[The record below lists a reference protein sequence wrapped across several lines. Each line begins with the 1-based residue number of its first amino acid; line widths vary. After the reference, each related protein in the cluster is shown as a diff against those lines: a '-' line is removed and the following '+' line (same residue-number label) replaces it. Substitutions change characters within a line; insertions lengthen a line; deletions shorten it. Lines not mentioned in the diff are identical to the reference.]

1 MTSSLTVVR
10 KGSQRP
16 RIESYPAFFTTAAD
30 DAVDLA
36 AVAGLNLDPWQ
47 EYVLRGALGERQD
60 GRWSAFRTCLVVPR
74 QNGKNAILEA
84 RELAGLLLFGEK
96 VIVHT
101 AHEFKTANNSMVAL
115 MNRIKACELIDYVR
129 GGVGVSADT
138 DIRDIDGFKTGNQ
151 PSIAMKN
158 GHVLQFAARSSG
170 SGRGFTGDLV
180 VLDEAYALKASEMAA
195 LLPTMSA
202 KSINGNPQL
211 WFTSSAGM
219 PESDLLAGLRE
230 QGMSKSADRLAYFE
244 WSAEDGAEMT
254 DKDSWYQAN
263 PALGYR
269 ISEEYVNDEYESF
282 MAADASEEF
291 KRERLGIWAKLG
303 GESVFSAGV
312 WAGLKDP
319 ADMDESG
326 EPIPGTGTQP
336 STQIVF
342 GVEIA
347 ANRESASIA
356 LLSFRADDMVHAEI
370 VENRVGTSWVGTRLA
385 ELQKRWNPI
394 ATVAIAGG
402 HVDSLVPSWKR
413 DGARVKLVKFGDY
426 VQSCGV
432 IYDWI
437 TQGKIRH
444 LDDEILN
451 DAIEGVKQTFTRDNA
466 SWYWSRKSSEVDI
479 TSLVALTVA
488 VSSLEKKTGQ
498 LRPDGKRK
506 GRIL

>member
-10 KGSQRP
+10 KGSQLP
-16 RIESYPAFFTTAAD
+16 RFESYPLFHTSAAD
-30 DAVDLA
+30 DAIDLA
-36 AVAGLNLDPWQ
+36 AIAGLTMDPWQ
-47 EYVLRGALGERQD
+47 EYVLRGALGERKD

-101 AHEFKTANNSMVAL
+101 AHQFKTANNSMIAL
-115 MNRIKACELIDYVR
+115 MNRIKGCELIEYVR
-129 GGVGVSADT
+129 GGSGVSPDT

-151 PSIAMKN
+151 PSITMVTRVN
-158 GHVLQFAARSSG
+158 GKRVEPILQFAARSSG

-180 VLDEAYALKASEMAA
+180 VLDEAYALKSSEMAA

-202 KSINGNPQL
+202 KSISGNPQL

-230 QGMSKSADRLAYFE
+230 QGVSRSADRLAYFE
-244 WSAEDGAEMT
+244 WSAADDADML
-254 DKDSWYQAN
+254 DKDSWYQSN

-269 ISEEYVNDEYESF
+269 ISEEFIQDEYDTF
-282 MAADASEEF
+282 MTADASEEF

-303 GESVFSAGV
+303 GESVFASGV
-312 WAGLKDP
+312 WSGLKDE
-319 ADMDESG
+319 ESR
-326 EPIPGTGTQP
+326 PG
-336 STQIVF
+336 SQIVF
-342 GVEIA
+342 AVEIA
-347 ANRESASIA
+347 GNRESASIA
-356 LLSFRADDMVHAEI
+356 LLSYRSDELVHAEI

-385 ELQKRWNPI
+385 ELQKRWNPL

-413 DGARVKLVKFGDY
+413 DGARVKLIKFTEY
-426 VQSCGV
+426 VQACGV
-432 IYDWI
+432 IFDWI
-437 TQGKIRH
+437 TQGKLRH
-444 LDDEILN
+444 LDDPILN
-451 DAIEGVKQTFTRDNA
+451 AAIDGVRQTFTRDNA
-466 SWYWSRKSSEVDI
+466 AWYWSRKSSEVDI

-488 VSSLEKKTGQ
+488 VAGLEKKSGQ
-498 LRPDGKRK
+498 SRPDGKRR
-506 GRIL
+506 GVIL